1 MDRVRMTHFGITQ
14 LHLLRNHVSIEPI
27 VRVLVTLLL
36 PLALGLTLLM
46 DISTRIGLSLL
57 RKRGHVLVVYIGMEE
72 PLLSLLEIV
81 LIIKRRGK
89 WKRVLSRNRVRIVV
103 SLTVLIARLGRLLVL
118 RQKSQRILALGRW
131 KQWPPVHIHLI
142 CYWT

>member
-72 PLLSLLEIV
+72 PLLSLLEIM
-81 LIIKRRGK
+81 LIIKGRGN
-89 WKRVLSRNRVRIVV
+89 WKRVLSGNRVRIVV
-103 SLTVLIARLGRLLVL
+103 SLTVLIARLGRLLML

-131 KQWPPVHIHLI
+131 KRWPPVHIHLI